1 MRATVLDPR
10 RPARDLLEHL
20 LDGIPSCYLR
30 YCEYA
35 NEELVCADQD
45 EDPAFEDH
53 DAAAEAERCGEITD
67 EFTDLMQEKAAST
80 DRRLR

>member
-20 LDGIPSCYLR
+20 LDGIASCYLR

-67 EFTDLMQEKAAST
+67 EFTDLMREKAAST